1 MEKIVNANEILFRC
15 SSLSHIMTEERGG
28 SNLTEN
34 QLNKIKELSEKSNKT
49 DKQQSEL
56 DELIKRRDLP
66 PSLSESCIT
75 HLADVYVSKKYGR
88 NTEIESRYTNKGL
101 MVEEDSLTLYSR
113 FKKRIF
119 TKNEERLNNFWI
131 AGTPDVIKEHIVD
144 AKSSWDIF
152 TFFRQNIKKLNKNY
166 YWQMQG
172 YMDLTGSETSTLA
185 YCLIDTP
192 EVLINDMKRKLL
204 WKMGALTEL
213 DADYIKACEE
223 IDLLMKYEDIPM
235 NEKVIEI
242 EIKRNQSDIDKM
254 HKRVEQCRE
263 YININFF
270 KIQP

>member
-1 MEKIVNANEILFRC
+1 MDNANEILFRC

-34 QLNKIKELSEKSNKT
+34 QLNKIKELSEKPKKT
-49 DKQQSEL
+49 DKQQAEL
-56 DELIKRRDLP
+56 DYLILRRDLP
-66 PSLSESCIT
+66 PALSDSCIT
-75 HLADVYVSKKYGR
+75 HLADVYVSRKYGR
-88 NTEIESRYTNKGL
+88 TTEIETRYTMKGL

-119 TKNEERLNNFWI
+119 TKNEERLNNEWI
-131 AGTPDVIKEHIVD
+131 SGCPDVIKENVVD

-172 YMDLTGSETSTLA
+172 YMDLTGADSATLA

-192 EVLINDMKRKLL
+192 DVLVNDMKRKLL
-204 WKMGALTEL
+204 WKMGVATEL
-213 DADYIKACEE
+213 DQDYLDACAE
-223 IDLLMKYEDIPM
+223 IDKLMKYDDIPM
-235 NEKVIEI
+235 EEKVIEI
-242 EIKRNQSDIDKM
+242 TIERNQTDIDKM

-270 KIQP
+270 KIKQDGI